1 MKTYKH
7 LYEELYSYENLEYA
21 YQRARKGR
29 TQKSY
34 VLEFE
39 KNIKKNLL
47 ELQRDLQFHSYRP
60 KPLVSFLIKDPKVR
74 IISKSHFRDRIVHHG
89 ICRIIEPLFEKSFIY
104 DSYANRLGKGTSKAL
119 ERFECFKRKVSK
131 NNTLSSYVLK
141 ADIKKYFETMNQE
154 ILLSLV
160 KTKIKDEKVLFL
172 IKTILKNYSTGP
184 GKGMPLGNLSSQFF
198 ANVYLHE
205 LDLFVK
211 HTLKVKY
218 YLRYVDD
225 FIILKNDPRTLE
237 KYKLQIQAFL
247 KEKLSLTLHPEKSKI
262 LYLKQGIPIL
272 GFRIFPHHKLL
283 RRGNMQ
289 RRIKELKKQKE
300 LYKESFISYDEI
312 YNSFQGWNVFARQAN
327 TFKIRS
333 KLHQQFEKDYPKE
346 VATVEV
352 NRLLNRKHSH

>member
-141 ADIKKYFETMNQE
+141 ADIKKYFETMNPE

-184 GKGMPLGNLSSQFF
+184 GKGMPLGNLTSQFF

-262 LYLKQGIPIL
+262 LYLKQGITIL